1 MNAGKLDK
9 RVLIKRQTKSSD
21 GFGGFT
27 STSATNNTIW
37 AKVDY
42 VAGEVENTSGRRK
55 RKLVVEIIVRKKA
68 ADNILITDL
77 LQIENITGFY
87 QINDMFDADYKYYTK
102 IIASKKN

>member
-55 RKLVVEIIVRKKA
+55 RKLIVEIIVRKKA

-77 LQIENITGFY
+77 LQIENITGLY
-87 QINDMFDADYKYYTK
+87 QINDIFDADYKYYTK